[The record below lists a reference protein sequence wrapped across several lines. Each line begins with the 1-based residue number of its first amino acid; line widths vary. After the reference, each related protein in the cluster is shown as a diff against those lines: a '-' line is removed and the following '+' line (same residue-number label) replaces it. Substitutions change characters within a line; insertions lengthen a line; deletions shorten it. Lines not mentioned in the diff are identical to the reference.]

1 MEYMGNHIG
10 VELYITEVCLG
21 GIAWGAALLLCMLI
35 WSSKAFWKY
44 HTVLILIAF
53 LLPLS
58 LALQELEPVRLASP
72 L

>member
-44 HTVLILIAF
+44 HKVLILNCFFAT
-53 LLPLS
+53 
-58 LALQELEPVRLASP
+58 PVIGSAKT
-72 L
+72 